1 MSHDA
6 GMNIAEVE
14 QLAALLKRSSQEL
27 HGVVTELEKIVGNAA
42 WVGPVSS
49 RFKQQWWPKH
59 RGQLTAASGALAQF
73 GDVARANAQEQRR
86 ASDAGTAVGSALL
99 PPLLPSPVVPSEIVT
114 GTPAE
119 VSTWWAGLSEAERQ
133 RFIRENPQM
142 IGNLDGVAP
151 EDRFAA
157 NRLAMEQRLEYLR
170 QQASQ
175 TDPLASAAT
184 GVLGTQHSNPSSPY
198 DAEIGRLENFLK
210 GDRKFLVFDPSGD
223 GRIAEVHGDL
233 SKAVNVVVF
242 VPGVS
247 NTLANFDAQTGA
259 QGQRLYEASH
269 GGTAVIAWMGYDA
282 PPGIEPEMV
291 VDHSAAS
298 PDRAEQEAYRL
309 VTFTQGL
316 QATTPGQITVLGHSY
331 GSVLATEAA
340 KSGMVVDKVILAG
353 SPGVPAA
360 NASVFNG
367 AQVYAI
373 ANDYDPISNLPQQV
387 KFDHSTST
395 PPTDPSFGA
404 TVLNGNGLD
413 YPPAANG
420 EINPLAPHSSY
431 FDSNSAAITNIMAAA
446 EGTRVTS
453 DGYTVTQIRNSEG
466 TVTEVYLPKF

>member
-27 HGVVTELEKIVGNAA
+27 HGVVTQLEKIVGNAA
-42 WVGPVSS
+42 WAGPVSS

-59 RGQLTAASGALAQF
+59 RGQLTAASGALSQF

-157 NRLAMEQRLEYLR
+157 NRLAMEQRLEFLR

-184 GVLGTQHSNPSSPY
+184 GVLGTQHPNPSSPY

-233 SKAVNVVVF
+233 RTADNIVVF
-242 VPGVS
+242 VPGIG
-247 NTLANFDAQTGA
+247 NDMKNFDATTGA
-259 QGQRLYEASH
+259 QGQRLYEARN
-269 GGTAVIAWMGYDA
+269 GDTAVISWMGYDA
-282 PPGIEPEMV
+282 PSGVELDAV
-291 VDHSAAS
+291 TDHSAAS
-298 PDRAEQEAYRL
+298 VDRAQAEAYRL
-309 VTFTQGL
+309 VSFTSGL
-316 QATTPGQITVLGHSY
+316 QATSGGSITVLGHSY
-331 GSVLATEAA
+331 GTVLATEAA
-340 KSGMVVDKVILAG
+340 KLGMDVDKVILAG
-353 SPGVPAA
+353 SPGVQAE

-367 AQVYAI
+367 AEVFAI
-373 ANDYDPISNLPQQV
+373 RNDYDPVSDFYPLG
-387 KFDHSTST
+387 K

-404 TVLNGNGLD
+404 TILGGNDMSLVAVVPGTVTGLM
-413 YPPAANG
+413 PIVGLTN
-420 EINPLAPHSSY
+420 HSSF
-431 FDSNSAAITNIMAAA
+431 FDPGSTAIENIMGAA
-446 EGTRVTS
+446 EGGRVTS
-453 DGYTVTQIRNSEG
+453 DGYTVTR
-466 TVTEVYLPKF
+466 TVDDDGNAVDLYLPKF